1 MATKKSKSSLASHQ
15 VPPFYACYLLK
26 SIRTPRSCATYIGST
41 PSPPRRIR
49 QHNGEI
55 SQGAWKTK
63 NNRPWVMQMIVYGFP
78 SKLAALQF
86 EWAWQHPYISRHLR
100 DGKGKA
106 LFSRGRSRYIKMN
119 IQVVRTMISCHPYKT
134 WPLHVKFFTEEALK
148 IWDGL
153 SQGTTT
159 PPLPRGFTYQV
170 ELEGVDGKSGKVGT
184 GRTGAI
190 DVSDE
195 TFTSGHVF
203 KHKTLLAS
211 GKQPQCSI
219 CGRPMESYATSDCPL
234 RRQDPLR
241 NVLCPAKD
249 CTAVSH
255 MLCLSQHFLEAQSD
269 EDAMVPR
276 GGHCRVCETYTL
288 WGDVVKGVYRRHAGK
303 ATSVTEEDQES
314 DEGELFASDTD
325 NQDDDPPEPGLSSPT
340 KGKAAKRVKVKVTTA
355 TYATP
360 SQGPRK
366 KSKLTK
372 SNVKKGKVPEVHHP
386 ARAPSADSSEEEYFD
401 LNAISADDEEDD
413 APPAPQRRVN
423 PTSSLP
429 HGTARRRAPG
439 PPSSKAGPSRL
450 NPSPKRNRSPPSPTA
465 QGEFFDLNAISD
477 DTEEDGAPPAPSRAR
492 MAAATHRNAGKSAV
506 RGGTPSVHRP
516 AKSPTRAPRRKPA
529 AKAKERPRFNIF
541 DFPEDNEARGDP
553 LQATTWPARASSPSI
568 EFPEF
573 ISKKPVPQPR
583 PERRRGQLVL
593 QEGEEDF
600 FANETQAI
608 APSSDSDP
616 APIGARRARDYPLQ
630 HSPDLTRAMSAISVS
645 SLSPTLGNAAANED
659 VDIISLAD

>member
-1 MATKKSKSSLASHQ
+1 MATKKNKSSLASHQ
-15 VPPFYACYLLK
+15 IPPFYACYLLK

-63 NNRPWVMQMIVYGFP
+63 NNRPWVMQMIVHGFP

-119 IQVVRTMISCHPYKT
+119 IQVVRTMISCHPYNT

-153 SQGTTT
+153 SQGTTI

-170 ELEGVDGKSGKVGT
+170 EFEGVDGKSGKVGT

-195 TFTSGHVF
+195 TFTSGHVT

-211 GKQPQCSI
+211 GKQLQCSI
-219 CGRPMESYATSDCPL
+219 CGKPMESYADE
-234 RRQDPLR
+234 PLR
-241 NVLCPAKD
+241 NVLCPAKN

-255 MLCLSQHFLEAQSD
+255 LLCLSKHFLEAQSD
-269 EDAMVPR
+269 EDIMVPR
-276 GGHCRVCETYTL
+276 GGHCRVCQTYTL

-303 ATSVTEEDQES
+303 AASVTEEDQES

-325 NQDDDPPEPGLSSPT
+325 NQEDPPEPGPSSPM
-340 KGKAAKRVKVKVTTA
+340 KGRAAKRVKTKATTA
-355 TYATP
+355 THVTP
-360 SQGPRK
+360 TQGPPK
-366 KSKLTK
+366 KSKSIK
-372 SNVKKGKVPEVHHP
+372 SNTKKGKAPQVNTAPP
-386 ARAPSADSSEEEYFD
+386 GPSADSDEEEYFD

-413 APPAPQRRVN
+413 APPAPQRHVH
-423 PTSSLP
+423 PTPSRSR
-429 HGTARRRAPG
+429 GAARRRAPG
-439 PPSSKAGPSRL
+439 PSRSKAGPSRL
-450 NPSPKRNRSPPSPTA
+450 NPSPKRNRSPPSPTT

-477 DTEEDGAPPAPSRAR
+477 DTEDDGAPPAPSRAR
-492 MAAATHRNAGKSAV
+492 MAGATHRNAGKSAA
-506 RGGTPSVHRP
+506 RGGTPPAHPP

-529 AKAKERPRFNIF
+529 AKAKERPQFNIF

-573 ISKKPVPQPR
+573 RSKKPAPR
-583 PERRRGQLVL
+583 PRPGRRRGQLVL
-593 QEGEEDF
+593 QDGEEDF

-608 APSSDSDP
+608 APSSGSEP
-616 APIGARRARDYPLQ
+616 APIGAQRARNIPLQ
-630 HSPDLTRAMSAISVS
+630 HRKRHAQDSPEVLTRAMSAISVS
-645 SLSPTLGNAAANED
+645 SPSPTLGNAAAADDD
-659 VDIISLAD
+659 VDIISLSD